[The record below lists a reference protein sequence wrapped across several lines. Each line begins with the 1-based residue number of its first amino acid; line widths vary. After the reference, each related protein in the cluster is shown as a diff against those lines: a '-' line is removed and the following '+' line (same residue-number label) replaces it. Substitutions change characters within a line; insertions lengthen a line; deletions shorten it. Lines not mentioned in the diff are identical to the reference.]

1 MSALNI
7 EATPLPFECTLRVLE
22 YFRQAGADKE
32 WDARIPVSKDP
43 AVLSR
48 SLRDTV
54 FSGLAQV
61 GPKIVLLDSTDFP
74 YSYLVPLMES
84 NLPSESC
91 VMAPTDGIEAWLV
104 SSVDNDSIE
113 RLLLALRRCQ
123 IKLSVISL
131 ANGECIM
138 VRDYGDFVGISRIA
152 DLDVMALY
160 KHLA

>member
-22 YFRQAGADKE
+22 HLRQAGADKE

-43 AVLSR
+43 ALLSK

-54 FSGLAQV
+54 FNGLAQV

-74 YSYLVPLMES
+74 YSYLVPLMDA

-91 VMAPTDGIEAWLV
+91 VKVPTDGIEAWLV
-104 SSVDNDSIE
+104 FSADYDSIE

-123 IKLSVISL
+123 IKLSIISL
-131 ANGECIM
+131 VIGECIM
-138 VRDYGDFVGISRIA
+138 VRDYGDFVGIGRIA
-152 DLDVMALY
+152 NLDVMALY